1 MFCIIIIIILEA
13 EVIKEKVKP
22 TPEKKGEFMLIFL
35 SRQIRKIIFQISF
48 TITTL
53 PFQRLKSR
61 RGQNQLLQRKV
72 WMSINA
78 FV

>member
-1 MFCIIIIIILEA
+1 MIIEA

-22 TPEKKGEFMLIFL
+22 TSEKKGEFMLIFL
-35 SRQIRKIIFQISF
+35 STNSKVIFQISF

-61 RGQNQLLQRKV
+61 RKQNQLLQRKV
-72 WMSINA
+72 
-78 FV
+78 